1 MQTLHTQEQNPNP
14 TGMASPKNWGWKA
27 EGAVALSWSTAHG
40 KFWIGEF
47 SYGTCAKIFTLFT
60 KINN

>member
-14 TGMASPKNWGWKA
+14 TGMASAQNWGW
-27 EGAVALSWSTAHG
+27 GAQGDPGHG
-40 KFWIGEF
+40 EPCIGEF